1 MFEFFKNFYQ
11 RNLSRPEAAILI
23 LQFVTIFIIIY
34 FFSSIFGPLLA
45 ALVLAFMLERPV
57 SFLVKHGTS
66 RLNAT
71 ILVTLLYLAI
81 VASIVLAVIPPAV
94 AQLSKIAQNIS
105 TAINN
110 EYDNKNVIS
119 LSEDSTILVPP
130 TNAQEPLVNKEMANI
145 KDMPNDA
152 PLDTKVYDASV
163 STLPIEDSNKEIPTQ
178 PLSPENKIETDVA
191 INWIMQNIN
200 KVKEKLPSAY
210 HNLITQEQ
218 LHEFV
223 KYSKGQIKN
232 WISPILTTQLAPF
245 IMDTMTALMYLIIV
259 PIFSF
264 YMLKDKVKL
273 LKTTGHYFSNYNSV
287 TIFWQEINKQVSQ
300 YLNGKCIH
308 VLIISFINGL
318 AFWLYG
324 LNYALILGIGVG
336 LSVIIPY
343 VGAVII
349 SVPFLIIAFLQ
360 YGLSTDC
367 MWIIGIYL
375 VIQLIDSYVITPML
389 FSETLNLDAFSILVA
404 IIVFGGI
411 WGFWGVVLAIP
422 LATFVKTI
430 VNLWPTTV
438 SNVKELTKE

>member
-1 MFEFFKNFYQ
+1 MFEFLKNFYQ

-119 LSEDSTILVPP
+119 LNEDSTILVPP

-152 PLDTKVYDASV
+152 PLDTKVDDASV

>member
-110 EYDNKNVIS
+110 EYDNKNAIS
-119 LSEDSTILVPP
+119 LSEDNTILVPP

-145 KDMPNDA
+145 KDMPNNT
-152 PLDTKVYDASV
+152 PLDIKEEDASV
-163 STLPIEDSNKEIPTQ
+163 STLPIEDSNKEIPTK

>member
-1 MFEFFKNFYQ
+1 MFEFLKNFYQ

-119 LSEDSTILVPP
+119 LNEDSTILVPS

-152 PLDTKVYDASV
+152 PLDTKVDDASV